1 MEEQIQEQEMP
12 SVEAPQPTAEDS
24 QATFEADFS
33 AELEELREALKEA
46 QIKAELLLN
55 GASREY
61 LAQAAELAQLLC
73 DAGSTPEEAAKEII
87 SKYPHMKL
95 TKREI
100 PQFAAQTSGSG
111 DGFAAVRRI
120 FAKR

>member
-1 MEEQIQEQEMP
+1 MEEEILEQEMP
-12 SVEAPQPTAEDS
+12 SAEAQ

-33 AELEELREALKEA
+33 AELEELRAALREA
-46 QIKAELLLN
+46 QLKAELLMN
-55 GASREY
+55 GASREF
-61 LAQAAELAQLLC
+61 LAQAAELAQMLC
-73 DAGSTPEEAAKEII
+73 DAGSTPAQAAKEII
-87 SKYPHMKL
+87 EKYPHMKL
-95 TKREI
+95 TRREI

>member
-1 MEEQIQEQEMP
+1 MEEVITEQEMP
-12 SVEAPQPTAEDS
+12 SVEAPAAEEQ
-24 QATFEADFS
+24 QAVYEADFS
-33 AELEELREALKEA
+33 AELAELREALKEA

-61 LAQAAELAQLLC
+61 LSQAAELAQLLC
-73 DAGSTPEEAAKEII
+73 NAGSTPEEAAKEII
-87 SKYPHMKL
+87 AKYPHMRL
-95 TKREI
+95 EKREI

-111 DGFAAVRRI
+111 DGFSAVRRI